1 MIRKLFLALVFSCL
15 ASSAMAARGGLGMGF
30 NPGPAAGATS
40 VTVEGP
46 VVASITDPIAANVTE
61 TALATPTVAD
71 VTSTATS
78 ASVTAAVGRVWIS
91 IQNKAATESA
101 FVYPGETATPGYGI
115 EVHAGTTLSRAW
127 GPTVAVSYVST
138 GSVPLLIDQEVTP

>member
-1 MIRKLFLALVFSCL
+1 MIRRLFLVLVFVGL

-30 NPGPAAGATS
+30 DSGPAPAGA
-40 VTVEGP
+40 VTITGS
-46 VVASITDPIAANVTE
+46 VVASITDPIAANITE
-61 TALATPTVAD
+61 TALGAPTVED
-71 VTSTATS
+71 VTSTSTS

-91 IQNKAATESA
+91 LQNKAATESA

-127 GPTVAVSYVST
+127 GPTVPVSYVST

>member
-1 MIRKLFLALVFSCL
+1 MNRRLNIVLAFLCL
-15 ASSAMAARGGLGMGF
+15 ATSAMAARGGLGMGF
-30 NPGPAAGATS
+30 DPGPAPAGA
-40 VTVEGP
+40 VTVTGS
-46 VVASITDPIAANVTE
+46 VIASITDPVAANVTE
-61 TALATPTVAD
+61 TALGVPTVED

-101 FVYPGETATPGYGI
+101 FIYPGETATPGYGI

-127 GPTVAVSYVST
+127 GPTVPVSYVST